1 MSSDTYATEGSARV
15 VLPDWAYPL
24 SDFVFRGLF
33 SLIFL
38 IAGLGHFV
46 QADVMIQRLVDGPLG
61 GVATSIAPAPLL
73 ISVTGVVLVAAG
85 LLLLLGFKA
94 RIAALALM
102 AVLIPITG
110 TVHLAPGPEHMG
122 PLFKN
127 VALMGGLLH
136 FIVRGAGAFSLDRRG
151 SNGIGATL

>member
-1 MSSDTYATEGSARV
+1 MSSNTYATEGSARV
-15 VLPDWAYPL
+15 ALPDWAYPL
-24 SDFVFRGLF
+24 SDFAFRSLF

-46 QADVMIQRLVDGPLG
+46 QADGMIQRLVEAPLG
-61 GVATSIAPAPLL
+61 NIATSIAPASLL
-73 ISVTGVVLVAAG
+73 ISITGVVLVAAG

-94 RIAALALM
+94 RFAALALI
-102 AVLIPITG
+102 AVVIPITG

-127 VALMGGLLH
+127 IALLGGLVH
-136 FIVRGAGAFSLDRRG
+136 FAIRGAGSWSFDQRA
-151 SNGIGATL
+151 